1 MFSSRLTGATR
12 RLPQRLAL
20 VLALA
25 GCSGSTAHT
34 PRTGAST
41 ESSTSEVALVSAES
55 TGSSSGPRGG
65 SEGYYAPSDD
75 SVGGYAGGGELDGVA
90 RESSPAP
97 STPARHEGGT
107 GGVPARAA
115 APDTAGARRPSS
127 EAYAAEA
134 PSPSS
139 VRAAPMD
146 VTVTVTIEESEI
158 AIPDP
163 MPTPQQQVAPQSRVL
178 TAATVGD
185 TDRRGNYLEYVNRRP
200 FEAQRA
206 GFDVSRRVR
215 FRVVDAQGRPFR
227 GANVSLGGQGGQVE
241 GTTMADGYWDYFP
254 GVLGDVG
261 SDVQATVTAGGVR
274 AQVAARIPMAGDG
287 QDVVFRMQGVTA
299 TAPQRLD
306 LAFLIDVTGSME
318 DELRY
323 VNAEVADIVGRIHAA
338 SPEVAIRVGA
348 TFYRDRGDREPL
360 QEIRFTS
367 DIQGFARTMLS
378 IRADGGGDYP
388 EDLNA
393 GLAAAFAR
401 QSWSDGD
408 AVRVMVVIADAP
420 PQHYQS
426 SYTYVQAMRDA
437 SRRGIR
443 LLPVAASGA
452 DREVEFLFRAMATVT
467 GAPYTYLTDE
477 SGVGNPHMEADT
489 DRVAVEY
496 WNDQLT
502 RLVTEDL
509 RGAGMHELIPN

>member
-1 MFSSRLTGATR
+1 MFSCRPQFAVR
-12 RLPQRLAL
+12 RVPLRFALLLA
-20 VLALA
+20 VA
-25 GCSGSTAHT
+25 GCSSPAAT
-34 PRTGAST
+34 PTRTGASAT
-41 ESSTSEVALVSAES
+41 TTSGEVTVVSAER
-55 TGSSSGPRGG
+55 TG
-65 SEGYYAPSDD
+65 
-75 SVGGYAGGGELDGVA
+75 GGGEGYSAPSVDTVGRYADSAELDSVA
-90 RESSPAP
+90 PEAAPSPARYDGA
-97 STPARHEGGT
+97 ST
-107 GGVPARAA
+107 GGAPARAEAMGA
-115 APDTAGARRPSS
+115 AREEGRRASS
-127 EAYAAEA
+127 EAYASD
-134 PSPSS
+134 SPATPARGAGP
-139 VRAAPMD
+139 VD
-146 VTVTVTIEESEI
+146 VTVTVTVEESEI

-215 FRVVDAQGRPFR
+215 FRVVDSHGRPFR
-227 GANVSLGGQGGQVE
+227 GAQISLGGQGGQVD

-261 SDVQATVTAGGVR
+261 SEVQATVTAAGVR

-287 QDVVFRMQGVTA
+287 QDVVFRMQGVMA

-338 SPEVAIRVGA
+338 SPEVAVRVGA
-348 TFYRDRGDREPL
+348 TFYRDRGDREPI

-388 EDLNA
+388 EDLNS
-393 GLAAAFAR
+393 GLAAAFGR
-401 QSWSDGD
+401 QSWSEGD

-437 SRRGIR
+437 SRLGIR